1 MTKYESQIY
10 TVNATQQHAYERMAN
25 LKNFEGIK
33 QAIESPDFVERMMQ
47 NIPAEHADKVS
58 PEKIAQIREQLQNVV
73 FSEDAISM
81 ETKMGLITLA
91 ITDRQE
97 PKLVKLVG
105 VNTPIDVNVWV
116 QLLPQGVYQAK
127 MKVTVG
133 VELNFFIR
141 KMVEKHVK
149 TAPDGIAQMLSYVL
163 AMP

>member
-10 TVNATQQHAYERMAN
+10 TVNAPQQHAFERMAN

-33 QAIESPDFVERMMQ
+33 QAIERPDFVERLMQ
-47 NIPAEHADKVS
+47 NVPAEHADKVT
-58 PEKIAQIREQLQNVV
+58 PEKLEQIRQQLQNVV
-73 FSEDAISM
+73 FSEDAVSF

-105 VNTPIDVNVWV
+105 VNTPIDINLWV
-116 QLLPQGVYQAK
+116 QFLPQGVYQTK

-149 TAPDGIAQMLSYVL
+149 VAPDGIAQFLTYVL

>member
-10 TVNATQQHAYERMAN
+10 TVNATQQHCYERMAD

-33 QAIESPDFVERMMQ
+33 QVIDNPDLVDRLMQ
-47 NIPAEHADKVS
+47 NVPAEHADKVT
-58 PEKIAQIREQLQNVV
+58 PEKIEQIREQMQNVV
-73 FSEDAISM
+73 FSSDAVSM

-91 ITDRQE
+91 ISDRQE

-105 VNTPIDVNVWV
+105 VNTPIDVNLWV
-116 QLLPQGVYQAK
+116 QFLPQGVYQTK
-127 MKVTVG
+127 MKVTIG

-149 TAPDGIAQMLSYVL
+149 VAPDGIAQMLSYVL

>member
-10 TVNATQQHAYERMAN
+10 TINAPQQHAYEKMAN
-25 LKNFEGIK
+25 LKSFEGIK
-33 QAIESPDFVERMMQ
+33 QVLEQPDIVERLLQ
-47 NIPAEHADKVS
+47 NVPAEHADKVS
-58 PEKIAQIREQLQNVV
+58 PEQIEKIRQQMENVV
-73 FSEDAISM
+73 FSEDAVSM

-91 ITDRQE
+91 ISERQE

-116 QLLPQGVYQAK
+116 QLLPISVYETK

-141 KMVEKHVK
+141 KMAEKYIK
-149 TAPDGIAQMLSYVL
+149 GAPDGLAQMLSFVL

>member
-1 MTKYESQIY
+1 MTKYESQVY

-25 LKNFEGIK
+25 LKNFEAIR
-33 QAIESPDFVERMMQ
+33 QAIDSPDFVERLMQ
-47 NIPAEHADKVS
+47 NIPAEHADKVT
-58 PEKIAQIREQLQNVV
+58 PEKIEQVRQQLENVV
-73 FSEDAISM
+73 FSEDAVSM
-81 ETKMGLITLA
+81 ETKLGLITLA
-91 ITDRQE
+91 ISDRQE

-105 VNTPIDVNVWV
+105 VGTPIDICVWV
-116 QLLPQGVYQAK
+116 QLLPLGVYQAK

-149 TAPDGIAQMLSYVL
+149 VAPDGIAQMLSYVL

>member
-33 QAIESPDFVERMMQ
+33 QAIERPDFVERLMQ
-47 NIPAEHADKVS
+47 NVPAEHADKVT
-58 PEKIAQIREQLQNVV
+58 PEKIEQIRQQLENVV
-73 FSEDAISM
+73 ISEDAVSF

-91 ITDRQE
+91 ISDRQE

-105 VNTPIDVNVWV
+105 VNTPVDVNLWV

-141 KMVEKHVK
+141 KMVEKHIKV
-149 TAPDGIAQMLSYVL
+149 APDGIAQMLSYVL

>member
-25 LKNFEGIK
+25 LKNFEAIK
-33 QAIESPDFVERMMQ
+33 AAVENPEFAERLMQ
-47 NIPAEHADKVS
+47 NVPAEYADKVT

-73 FSEDAISM
+73 FSEDAVSM

-105 VNTPIDVNVWV
+105 VNTPIDVNLWV
-116 QLLPQGVYQAK
+116 KLLPLGVYQAK
-127 MKVTVG
+127 MKVTIG
-133 VELNFFIR
+133 AELNFFVR
-141 KMVEKHVK
+141 KMVEKHLK
-149 TAPDGIAQMLSYVL
+149 QAPDGIAQMLSYVL